1 MLFVAITQ
9 YVCGSCVCWTRC
21 FCPGRFGDAP
31 YAVFASPSAL
41 QSLQAAFIKLS
52 HAKASCC
59 SLSIFKSPAG
69 DHEIWLQRTGHEP
82 VCLVPEWPVACLYL
96 PGLFESILTHVL
108 RAFCSPDIGITTA
121 LSCEKP
127 TCFVPE
133 LLVGSLYQ
141 LDPGSEF
148 YTAHSL

>member
-1 MLFVAITQ
+1 MCMGLV
-9 YVCGSCVCWTRC
+9 YV
-21 FCPGRFGDAP
+21 GRA
-31 YAVFASPSAL
+31 AFALGVSGMPPM
-41 QSLQAAFIKLS
+41 QSLLVPLHCRACRACSCIKLS